1 MCTGSCSRFIGIAL
15 YVLTAVS
22 IICNI
27 ILFFPDFSIK
37 FSQDGHITEEVK
49 YMGGLLGGGIIV
61 LIPAIHIHLTSSK
74 GCCNNRCGMFLSI
87 GFAAAGVSGA
97 VYSMSTAAL
106 GLANGPLC
114 LWENSENPNPTWG
127 TPFYGNG
134 SYLENTDWWE
144 WCQEPK
150 NVVQFN
156 LTLFSILLVVA
167 GVELVLCLIQMVN
180 GLFGCLCGTCS
191 GDKPPVLEH
200 CALPRRRE
208 AADATVCGL
217 FITLILSD
225 DTSVEV
231 SRMCTFTARMKV
243 HKDFICLFFTTQHIG
258 LKVLRCPFVL
268 LKEESG
274 AAGRVACGWQAHG
287 DISRIRQPGKAVE
300 CGADD
305 PQPRWHPSRQVG
317 EQAGKYKAR
326 LDQTWQ
332 LEAQET
338 ERCWEAETL
347 ERWAVESLEHSVVER
362 LEHWAG
368 ERQERW
374 AGERLEHWAG
384 ERQERWAGERQ
395 ERWAGERQE
404 RWAGERQERWAGER
418 QERWAGERQERW
430 AGERQERWAV
440 LFLMSS
446 VTVKGD
452 LAPTAPKEVF
462 CNPTESTCGQRTN
475 KLVGSGLGTLNWAN
489 KRID

>member
-37 FSQDGHITEEVK
+37 FSQDDHITEEVK
-49 YMGGLLGGGIIV
+49 YMGGLIGGGIIV

-191 GDKPPVLEH
+191 GDKTEGQ
-200 CALPRRRE
+200 
-208 AADATVCGL
+208 ADMVPAGLKQQAGEVRTKPWAGPDGTGTGIPWPETGDCRDAGGGVCG
-217 FITLILSD
+217 
-225 DTSVEV
+225 
-231 SRMCTFTARMKV
+231 
-243 HKDFICLFFTTQHIG
+243 
-258 LKVLRCPFVL
+258 
-268 LKEESG
+268 
-274 AAGRVACGWQAHG
+274 CG
-287 DISRIRQPGKAVE
+287 D
-300 CGADD
+300 ADD
-305 PQPRWHPSRQVG
+305 GPLPIR
-317 EQAGKYKAR
+317 
-326 LDQTWQ
+326 
-332 LEAQET
+332 
-338 ERCWEAETL
+338 
-347 ERWAVESLEHSVVER
+347 
-362 LEHWAG
+362 
-368 ERQERW
+368 
-374 AGERLEHWAG
+374 
-384 ERQERWAGERQ
+384 
-395 ERWAGERQE
+395 
-404 RWAGERQERWAGER
+404 
-418 QERWAGERQERW
+418 
-430 AGERQERWAV
+430 
-440 LFLMSS
+440 
-446 VTVKGD
+446 
-452 LAPTAPKEVF
+452 
-462 CNPTESTCGQRTN
+462 
-475 KLVGSGLGTLNWAN
+475 
-489 KRID
+489 